1 MATSISQHRLLA
13 GEQEAALARDALESL
28 EGPQGYLALGQVDAT
43 TEPLPRELGV
53 LLQEV
58 LRAVASGST
67 VTIVTTPSVVTTS
80 TAAAMLGIS
89 RPTLM
94 KLIREDVIEAHKVGT
109 HTRLRTQDVLEA
121 KRARRERERAAFKAL
136 LEAEGDE

>member
-1 MATSISQHRLLA
+1 MATAVSKGRIVA
-13 GEQEAALARDALESL
+13 GEHDVALAREVLASL
-28 EGPQGYLALGQVDAT
+28 EGPQGYLAVGHVDVT
-43 TEPLPRELGV
+43 QPLPRELGV

-58 LRAVASGST
+58 LQAIASGAT
-67 VTIVTTPSVVTTS
+67 VTVATTPPVVTTS

-94 KLIREDVIEAHKVGT
+94 KMIQEGTIEAHKVGT
-109 HTRLRTQDVLEA
+109 HTRLRTEDVLEA
-121 KRARRERERAAFKAL
+121 KRARRERERAAFAAL